1 MRWLVF
7 SLSLA
12 CLALCGV
19 AIKRLNRT
27 VATAEMTAG
36 QTKLVKITLWLAV
49 VLAATMA
56 FIYGMLDFIRY
67 ALV

>member
-7 SLSLA
+7 SLSLV

-19 AIKRLNRT
+19 AIKRLNCT

-56 FIYGMLDFIRY
+56 FIYGMLDVIRY